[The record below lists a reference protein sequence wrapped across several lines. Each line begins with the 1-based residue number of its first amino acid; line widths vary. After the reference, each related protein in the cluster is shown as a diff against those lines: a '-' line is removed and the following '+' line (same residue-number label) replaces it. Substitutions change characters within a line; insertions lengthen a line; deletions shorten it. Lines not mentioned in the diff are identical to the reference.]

1 MTVQITVIS
10 HSSAQGAHLQAFRLV
25 TCCAGFLCR
34 ESSRM
39 QSPLKSVQTDSKR
52 QRERER
58 EEREREREREK
69 RESRERERER
79 EREKRERREILRG
92 GSFRLDLSH
101 TLYFPLLF

>member
-58 EEREREREREK
+58 GERERERERE
-69 RESRERERER
+69 RRERERER
-79 EREKRERREILRG
+79 EREGRERERKGRKREREGKRKREK
-92 GSFRLDLSH
+92 GSAR
-101 TLYFPLLF
+101 